1 MRPPKPKSAAVALA
15 AWALATAL
23 NAGATPPVAPATDPD
38 APTAATLT
46 PEQIDAIWRQSVSP
60 FDAERARVL
69 RRVQALTAGPEAGP
83 FRPDWRSLQGYQAPA
98 WYADAKFGI
107 FVHWGVFSLPAFGN
121 EWYSREMYQQGSK
134 DYEHHIATF
143 GPHAKVGYKDL
154 IDRFKGERFHPQAW
168 AKLFADAG
176 AKYVVPVA
184 EHHDGFAMYR
194 SKLSDWTAATKGPKR
209 DVIGE
214 LATAIRAEGMRFGT
228 SSHRAEHDWFFD
240 GGRGIES
247 DVNDPKYAAL
257 YGPAQPRLLLGKD
270 DADLAHDWTPVSQA
284 WLDDWLARTAE
295 LIDEYHPDLL
305 YFDWWI
311 GAPGMRETL
320 PKLAAYYYNQ
330 GARRGAPPVLD
341 FKLNA
346 MPPGTGT
353 FDVER
358 GAMTGIQPTPWQ
370 TDTSISN
377 ASWGYIDGDTYKPAT
392 QLLHQLIDVVSKNG
406 NLLLNVGP
414 RGDGSIPDPARAILL
429 DMGAWLKINGE
440 AIYGTRP
447 WITFGEGPT
456 EVVGGTFQDRD
467 AKPYTPQD
475 FRFTT
480 HGATLYAIA
489 LGWPEP
495 GEHGGEYLIRS
506 LAPSALRCA
515 VRRVTL
521 LGDGSSISF
530 TQAPD
535 GLHLHVP
542 REPVGRHAWVFRI
555 DAT

>member
-1 MRPPKPKSAAVALA
+1 MRLPTPTYLALVLA
-15 AWALATAL
+15 AWAVAAA
-23 NAGATPPVAPATDPD
+23 AGAAPAADPN
-38 APTAATLT
+38 APTATTLT
-46 PEQIDAIWRQSVSP
+46 PEQIDAIWRQSVSK
-60 FDAERARVL
+60 FDAERTRVL
-69 RRVQALTAGPEAGP
+69 QRVQAATSGPGAGP
-83 FRPDWRSLQGYQAPA
+83 FRPDWRSLQAYQAPA

-134 DYEHHIATF
+134 DYDHHLATF
-143 GPHAKVGYKDL
+143 GPQSKVGYKDL
-154 IDRFKGERFHPQAW
+154 IERFKGERFDPQGW
-168 AKLFADAG
+168 ARLFAQAG

-184 EHHDGFAMYR
+184 EHHDGFAMYS
-194 SKLSDWTAATKGPKR
+194 SKLSDWTAAAKGPKR

-214 LATAIRAEGMRFGT
+214 LAKAIRAEGMRFGT

-240 GGRGIES
+240 GGRSIES
-247 DVNDPKYAAL
+247 DVNDPRYAAL

-311 GAPGMRETL
+311 GAPSMRETL

-330 GARRGAPPVLD
+330 GAQRGAPPVLD

-346 MPPGTGT
+346 MPPGAGT

-358 GAMTGIQPTPWQ
+358 GALTGIQPVTWQ

-377 ASWGYIDGDTYKPAT
+377 ASWGYIEGDTYKPAT

-414 RGDGSIPDPARAILL
+414 RGDGSIPGPARDILL
-429 DMGAWLKINGE
+429 EMGAWLKVNGE
-440 AIYGTRP
+440 AIYGSRP
-447 WITFGEGPT
+447 WTTFGEGPT

-495 GEHGGEYLIRS
+495 GAHGGEYVIHA
-506 LAPSALRCA
+506 LAPSALRGA
-515 VRRVTL
+515 IGRVTL
-521 LGDGSSISF
+521 LADGSVVPF
-530 TQAPD
+530 TQDVD
-535 GLHLHVP
+535 GLHLRVP

-555 DAT
+555 DPK

>member
-1 MRPPKPKSAAVALA
+1 MPKPKPLVVVLAGWALA
-15 AWALATAL
+15 AAALATHAQ
-23 NAGATPPVAPATDPD
+23 AIAVTDPD
-38 APTAATLT
+38 APTATTLT
-46 PEQIDAIWRQSVSP
+46 PGQIDALWRQSVSR
-60 FDAERARVL
+60 FDGERAKVL
-69 RRVQALTAGPEAGP
+69 KRVQAWTTGPDAGP
-83 FRPDWRSLQGYQAPA
+83 FRPDWRSLQGYQTPA

-121 EWYSREMYQQGSK
+121 EWYSREMYQQDSK
-134 DYEHHIATF
+134 SYEHHVATF
-143 GPHAKVGYKDL
+143 GPQSKVGYKDL
-154 IDRFKGERFHPQAW
+154 IERFKGERFDPQGW
-168 AKLFADAG
+168 AKLFAQAG

-194 SKLSDWTAATKGPKR
+194 SDLSDWTAALKGPKR

-214 LATAIRAEGMRFGT
+214 LAQAIRAEGMRFGT

-240 GGRGIES
+240 GGRSIES

-257 YGPAQPRLLLGKD
+257 YGPAQLRVLLGKD
-270 DADLAHDWTPVSQA
+270 DADLPHDWTPVSQA
-284 WLDDWLARTAE
+284 WLDDWVARTAE
-295 LIDEYHPDLL
+295 LVDRYRPDLL

-311 GAPGMRETL
+311 GHPRMREAL
-320 PKLAAYYYNQ
+320 PTLAAYYYNR
-330 GARRGAPPVLD
+330 GARRGEPPVLD

-346 MPPGTGT
+346 MPQGTGT

-358 GAMTGIQPTPWQ
+358 GALTGIQPTTWQ

-377 ASWGYIDGDTYKPAT
+377 ASWGYIEGDTYKPAT

-414 RGDGSIPDPARAILL
+414 RGDGSIPEQARDILL
-429 DMGAWLKINGE
+429 DMGAWLKVNGE

-447 WITFGEGPT
+447 WTTFGEGPT
-456 EVVGGTFQDRD
+456 EVVGGTFQDRE

-489 LGWPEP
+489 LGWPQATD
-495 GEHGGEYLIRS
+495 GGGEYLIRS
-506 LAPSALRCA
+506 LAPSALRGA
-515 VRRVTL
+515 VSHVTL
-521 LGDGSSISF
+521 LADGSAVPF
-530 TQAPD
+530 TQGSD
-535 GLHLHVP
+535 GLRLRVP
-542 REPVGRHAWVFRI
+542 RDPVGRHAYVFRI
-555 DAT
+555 DAK